1 MENQIIEILK
11 KASDCYYNT
20 DEYYEMTE
28 DEYESIV
35 QILHIPYQLTMTDTM
50 YDVIYAKAKQLYP
63 SNIFFLSIGSEV
75 RGDKVDLPIPLGSMV
90 ESKPGELTSWIVNGE
105 YCVSDKLDGISC
117 LLAYEN
123 GKLKIAYSRGDGHQ
137 GQDITRHLNRFANCP
152 KVLNEKF
159 TGFVRGEIILPK
171 EDIPFTI
178 SQLLHDTGKEYK
190 NGRNLCA
197 GQLNAKECA
206 EVFAYNAHFVAYYI
220 DGWDGE
226 TFEMFKQLGKLGFE
240 TPSFRVYNSQDI
252 TDDRMM
258 RDLSAVKLFGK
269 YECDGIII
277 TQNIIDDEHKGF
289 ETSSLNPKAS
299 RKFKISGLDETFVS
313 TIENITWQISKD
325 FLLKPVINIT
335 PTEHNGVT
343 ISNISGNN
351 FKFIIDNDL
360 RIGTVIKGKR
370 SGDVIPQYVETIE
383 KSTREEDPYN
393 LDQFG
398 IEIGRDGVELVFLGI
413 EDTNPELCIEAYTQK
428 TLYFCTKLGVEFGGY
443 GNIKKLME
451 ETGDYRFPYQHLCTL
466 PKEVFESAI
475 GVNGVKFYNSL
486 HEKLIRATPCQ
497 LCDACGV
504 FGRGIGE
511 LKLQKIV
518 DTYND
523 LPHDADKIISVE
535 GWAEKSVNQY
545 MLRYSNFVEMV
556 NFFTSL
562 GIWNGFDDATL
573 SNTYENVKVVFT
585 GVRSAELENIIKI
598 NGGKVLTSCTKECN
612 LVIARDPLASS
623 TKLNKARQQGVEI
636 ISLDEAVKRFGK
648 TEQQV
653 SKLEDLDNPLA
664 KLLI

>member
-20 DEYYEMTE
+20 EDYYDMSEE
-28 DEYESIV
+28 ELNCIV
-35 QILHIPYQLTMTDTM
+35 QNLHIPCQCVVTDAV
-50 YDVIYAKAKQLYP
+50 YDAIYSRAKTLFP
-63 SNIFFLSIGSEV
+63 TNPFFLSVGSEV
-75 RGDKVDLPIPLGSMV
+75 RGDKVKLPIPLGSMV
-90 ESKPGELTSWIVNGE
+90 EVKPGEVANWLVPSH
-105 YCVSDKLDGISC
+105 YCISEKLDGISC
-117 LLAYEN
+117 LLAYDN
-123 GKLKIAYSRGDGHQ
+123 GELKIAYSRGDGYE
-137 GQDITRHLNRFANCP
+137 GQDITRHIIKLLNCP
-152 KVLNEKF
+152 KKLNKPF
-159 TGFVRGEIILPK
+159 SGYIRGEIIIPK
-171 EDIPFTI
+171 EDISNCINALKLETN
-178 SQLLHDTGKEYK
+178 KEYK

-197 GQLNAKECA
+197 GQLNAKDCA
-206 EVFAYNAHFVAYYI
+206 NAFAKYAHFVAYYI
-220 DGWDGE
+220 DNWKDQ
-226 TFEMFKQLGKLGFE
+226 THEMFQELETLGFI
-240 TPSFRVYNSQDI
+240 SAKWSISNDI
-252 TDDRMM
+252 LMTDDFLMTY
-258 RDLSAVKLFGK
+258 LQKVKTTGV
-269 YECDGIII
+269 YECDGIIL
-277 TQNIIDDEHKGF
+277 TMDYIDDEHQGF

-325 FLLKPVINIT
+325 FLLKPVINIQ
-335 PTEHNGVT
+335 PTNHNGVT

-351 FKFIIDNDL
+351 FKFILDNDL

-398 IEIGRDGVELVFLGI
+398 IEIGRDGVELVFLGT
-413 EDTNPELCIEAYTQK
+413 EDTNPELCIEAYTQR

-443 GNIKKLME
+443 GNIQKLME
-451 ETGDYRFPYQHLCTL
+451 ETRDYRFPYQHLCTL
-466 PKEVFESAI
+466 PKGVFESAI

-545 MLRYSNFVEMV
+545 MLRYTNFVEMV
-556 NFFTSL
+556 KFFTSL

-573 SNTYENVKVVFT
+573 SNAYENVKVVFT

-653 SKLEDLDNPLA
+653 SKIEDLDNPLA

>member
-90 ESKPGELTSWIVNGE
+90 ESKPGDLTSWIVNGE

-152 KVLNEKF
+152 RVLNEKF

-206 EVFAYNAHFVAYYI
+206 EVFAYNTHFVAYYI

-299 RKFKISGLDETFVS
+299 RKFKISGLDETFTS

-351 FKFIIDNDL
+351 FKFILDNDL

-398 IEIGRDGVELVFLGI
+398 IEIGRDGVELVFLGT

-451 ETGDYRFPYQHLCTL
+451 ETRDYRFPYQHLCTL

-475 GVNGVKFYNSL
+475 GINGVKFYNSL
-486 HEKLIRATPCQ
+486 HEKLIRVTPCQ

>member
-1 MENQIIEILK
+1 MEDKIIEILK
-11 KASDCYYNT
+11 KASDCYYNSS
-20 DEYYEMTE
+20 EYYEMTE
-28 DEYESIV
+28 DEYELIV
-35 QILHIPYQLTMTDTM
+35 QILHIPYQLTITDTM
-50 YDVIYAKAKQLYP
+50 YDIIYTKAKQLYP
-63 SNIFFLSIGSEV
+63 SNIFFLSVGSEV

-90 ESKPGELTSWIVNGE
+90 ESKPGDLTSWIVNGE

-152 KVLNEKF
+152 RVLNEKF
-159 TGFVRGEIILPK
+159 TGFVRGEIIIPK

-178 SQLLHDTGKEYK
+178 NQLLHDTGKEYK

-206 EVFAYNAHFVAYYI
+206 EVFAYNTHFVAYYI

-226 TFEMFKQLGKLGFE
+226 TFEMFKHLGKLGFE

-299 RKFKISGLDETFVS
+299 RKFKISGLDETFTS

-383 KSTREEDPYN
+383 KSTRNEDPYN
-393 LDQFG
+393 LEQFDD
-398 IEIGRDGVELVFLGI
+398 EVEQEGVELVFLGT

-428 TLYFCTKLGVEFGGY
+428 TLYFCNKLGVEFGGY
-443 GNIKKLME
+443 GNIKRLME
-451 ETGDYRFPYQHLCTL
+451 ETENYNLNYKNLCLL
-466 PKEVFESAI
+466 PKGVFENAI
-475 GVNGVKFYNSL
+475 GVNGIKFYESL
-486 HEKLIRATPCQ
+486 HNKLLDASVCQ

-518 DTYND
+518 DTYNE
-523 LPHDADKIISVE
+523 LPFEYDKIVSVE
-535 GWAEKSVNQY
+535 GWAEKSSKQY
-545 MLRYSNFVEMV
+545 TSKYATYIDMAD
-556 NFFTSL
+556 FFINL
-562 GIWNGFDDATL
+562 NVWKGFDTISL
-573 SNTYENVKVVFT
+573 SDECSDVKVVFT
-585 GVRSAELENIIKI
+585 GVRSAELENKI
-598 NGGKVLTSCTKECN
+598 RLSGGKILTSCTKECN
-612 LVIARDPLASS
+612 LVIAKDPSANSG
-623 TKLNKARQQGVEI
+623 KLKKARENGIEI
-636 ISLDEAVKRFGK
+636 ISLEDAIKRFSGIK
-648 TEQQV
+648 EEV
-653 SKLEDLDNPLA
+653 KSIYDLDNPLVN
-664 KLLI
+664 LLK

>member
-20 DEYYEMTE
+20 EDYYDMSEE
-28 DEYESIV
+28 ELNCIV
-35 QILHIPYQLTMTDTM
+35 QKLHIPCQQTVTDAV
-50 YDVIYAKAKQLYP
+50 YDAIYSRAKTLFP
-63 SNIFFLSIGSEV
+63 TNPFFLSVGSEV

-90 ESKPGELTSWIVNGE
+90 ESKLGDLTSWIVNGE

-123 GKLKIAYSRGDGHQ
+123 GKLKIAYSRGNGYQ
-137 GQDITRHLNRFANCP
+137 GQDITRHLNRFAHCP

-206 EVFAYNAHFVAYYI
+206 EVFAYNTHFVAYYI

-258 RDLSAVKLFGK
+258 RDLSQVKLFGK

-299 RKFKISGLDETFVS
+299 RKFKISGLDETFTS

-335 PTEHNGVT
+335 PTDHNGVT

-351 FKFIIDNDL
+351 FKFILDNDL

-383 KSTREEDPYN
+383 KSNREEDPYN

-398 IEIGRDGVELVFLGI
+398 IEISRDGVELVFLGT

-443 GNIKKLME
+443 GNITKLME

-562 GIWNGFDDATL
+562 GIWNGFDEATL

-612 LVIARDPLASS
+612 LVVARDPLASS
-623 TKLNKARQQGVEI
+623 TKLNKARSMGVEI
-636 ISLDEAVKRFGK
+636 ISLNEAIERFGK
-648 TEQQV
+648 IEQQV

>member
-1 MENQIIEILK
+1 MEKMLFDILRK
-11 KASDCYYNT
+11 SADCYYNSG
-20 DEYYEMTE
+20 EYYEMS
-28 DEYESIV
+28 DEECESIV
-35 QILHIPYQLTMTDTM
+35 QFLHIPSQKVMTDTL
-50 YDVIYAKAKQLYP
+50 YDEIYFKAKQLYP
-63 SNIFFLSIGSEV
+63 SNVYFLSIGSEV

-90 ESKPGELTSWIVNGE
+90 EAKPGDLVPWIVGGE

-137 GQDITRHLNRFANCP
+137 GQDITRHLNRFQYCP
-152 KVLNEKF
+152 RTLNENF
-159 TGFVRGEIILPK
+159 TGFVRGEVIIPK
-171 EDIPFTI
+171 DDIPFTI

-206 EVFAYNAHFVAYYI
+206 EVFVYNTHFVAYYI
-220 DGWDGE
+220 DGWNGE
-226 TFEMFKQLGKLGFE
+226 TFEMFKQLNKLGFE

-299 RKFKISGLDETFVS
+299 RKFKISGLDETFTS

-325 FLLKPVINIT
+325 WLLKPVLNIT
-335 PTEHNGVT
+335 PTDHNGVT

-351 FKFIIDNDL
+351 YKFIIDNDL

-393 LDQFG
+393 LAQFG
-398 IEIGRDGVELVFLGI
+398 DEFEREGVELVFIGS
-413 EDTNPELCIEAYTQK
+413 EDNYLDLCIEAYTQK

-443 GNIKKLME
+443 GNIQKLME
-451 ETGDYRFPYQHLCTL
+451 ETENYRLDYKNLCSL
-466 PKEVFESAI
+466 PKQVFENAI
-475 GVNGVKFYNSL
+475 GVNGIKFYESL
-486 HEKLIRATPCQ
+486 HKKIESATPTQ
-497 LCDACGV
+497 LADACGC

-511 LKLQKIV
+511 LKLNKIV
-518 DTYND
+518 DNYGELIFDEDKILSTD
-523 LPHDADKIISVE
+523 GWADKTTE
-535 GWAEKSVNQY
+535 QY
-545 MLRYSNFVEMV
+545 MSRYVNYINMVE
-556 NFFTSL
+556 FFQKIESWK
-562 GIWNGFDDATL
+562 GYEEATL
-573 SNTYENVKVVFT
+573 SNKYADVKVVFT
-585 GVRSAELENIIKI
+585 GVRSADLENIIRV
-598 NGGKVLTSCTKECN
+598 NGGKILTSCTKECN
-612 LVIARDPLASS
+612 LVVARDPLSSS
-623 TKLNKARQQGVEI
+623 TKLVKARERGVEI
-636 ISLDEAVKRFGK
+636 ISLEEAVKRFGK
-648 TEQQV
+648 TEQAPV
-653 SKLEDLDNPLA
+653 KLEDLDNPLA
-664 KLLI
+664 KLLM